1 MNLPP
6 SAKQETAPE
15 RLAAHIDYHQALL
28 QMRSGGGILITIYL
42 LGPLHLSGTQLRPF
56 CLLITLKYK

>member
-6 SAKQETAPE
+6 FANQETAPE
-15 RLAAHIDYHQALL
+15 RLAVHIDYHQALL
-28 QMRSGGGILITIYL
+28 QMRVGGILITIYL

-56 CLLITLKYK
+56 CLLITLKY